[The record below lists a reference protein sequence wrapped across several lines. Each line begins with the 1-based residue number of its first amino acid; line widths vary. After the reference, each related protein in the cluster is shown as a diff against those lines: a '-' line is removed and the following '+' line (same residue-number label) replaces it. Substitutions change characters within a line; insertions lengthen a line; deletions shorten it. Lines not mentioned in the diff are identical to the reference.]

1 MIELEFKQRGRWSKK
16 NSETNYTWN
25 YNQRQLSRNKN
36 KQYIVLKG
44 FTISR
49 STNFGTYLRKSIRFQ
64 CYIGK
69 KQKTKNSLFLQKK
82 KKKDISYETHK
93 IRLIVRSKMM
103 VVQQFFV
110 QKFKVKNKWPRPFY
124 LAKLTYETSNTMY
137 KKV

>member
-1 MIELEFKQRGRWSKK
+1 M
-16 NSETNYTWN
+16 
-25 YNQRQLSRNKN
+25 
-36 KQYIVLKG
+36 LKG

-69 KQKTKNSLFLQKK
+69 KQKTKNKKLIISSEK

-110 QKFKVKNKWPRPFY
+110 QKFKVKNK
-124 LAKLTYETSNTMY
+124 
-137 KKV
+137 